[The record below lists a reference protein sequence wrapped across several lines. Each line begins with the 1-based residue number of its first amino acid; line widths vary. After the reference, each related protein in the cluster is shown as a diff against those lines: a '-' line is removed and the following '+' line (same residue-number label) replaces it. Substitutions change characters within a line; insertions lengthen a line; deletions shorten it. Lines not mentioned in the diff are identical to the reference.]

1 MDLFLNLRV
10 GIWNAWTLM
19 LFIPLQPLI
28 MKAIE
33 NLAGAGSIL
42 QRMGEQSANPRERNL
57 NLVYLA
63 IEGLLFVSP
72 SFFRCA
78 LERSGFFGGGLGLYV
93 IGLVLFWGSVTW
105 SQRPP
110 KINLSFPVCTGSQ
123 GIRAAFPRLSFS
135 WECQWHQLP
144 GSF

>member
-63 IEGLLFVSP
+63 IEGLLFVYAIFLP
-72 SFFRCA
+72 LRIGTFW
-78 LERSGFFGGGLGLYV
+78 FFGGVGLFV
-93 IGLVLFWGSVTW
+93 IGLVLFWGSVTR
-105 SQRPP
+105 SQRHP
-110 KINLSFPVCTGSQ
+110 KINLSLPVCTGSQ
-123 GIRAAFPRLSFS
+123 GIRAVFPRLSFS

-144 GSF
+144 GSS